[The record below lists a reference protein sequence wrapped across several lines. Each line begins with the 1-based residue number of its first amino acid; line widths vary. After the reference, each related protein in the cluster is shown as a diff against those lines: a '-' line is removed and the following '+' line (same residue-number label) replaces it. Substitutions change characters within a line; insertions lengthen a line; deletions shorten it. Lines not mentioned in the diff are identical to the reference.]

1 MNNPFDK
8 LSEISVDKPKTVI
21 AIAIIGIF
29 ALSSFAQY
37 IVFDNS
43 EDAFWP
49 ENDTTSLLYEVE
61 DTYNVDL
68 DLVRSIVKFDGD
80 LEEESTWIM
89 LANVESQML
98 GYEELVPFHYGLF
111 GGSPNTG
118 PASSVMF
125 WQQIQDPGSD
135 TWSSGVEAALMNVVM
150 SDDENLSSAVGTA
163 MAAITSIPSVDY
175 PDSTV
180 LNQWSETSSVRGTPS
195 EWQAR
200 MDSGDNNAD
209 TINNLIGMVSGLT
222 DGRAIE
228 QNMTIAPLQGQ
239 LMGALSPLNALQ
251 NLDMKSSMMSMFP
264 TESRDDPWTL
274 ANMAL
279 ITVAIDTKPSLHE
292 VELETEVSVLVSDM
306 TVDLE
311 TSLINSVNIEYSEN
325 DELTVFSFSRFAEE
339 QALSLI
345 HI

>member
-98 GYEELVPFHYGLF
+98 HFFFISKRYQKF
-111 GGSPNTG
+111 
-118 PASSVMF
+118 
-125 WQQIQDPGSD
+125 
-135 TWSSGVEAALMNVVM
+135 
-150 SDDENLSSAVGTA
+150 
-163 MAAITSIPSVDY
+163 
-175 PDSTV
+175 
-180 LNQWSETSSVRGTPS
+180 
-195 EWQAR
+195 
-200 MDSGDNNAD
+200 
-209 TINNLIGMVSGLT
+209 
-222 DGRAIE
+222 
-228 QNMTIAPLQGQ
+228 
-239 LMGALSPLNALQ
+239 
-251 NLDMKSSMMSMFP
+251 
-264 TESRDDPWTL
+264 
-274 ANMAL
+274 
-279 ITVAIDTKPSLHE
+279 
-292 VELETEVSVLVSDM
+292 
-306 TVDLE
+306 
-311 TSLINSVNIEYSEN
+311 
-325 DELTVFSFSRFAEE
+325 
-339 QALSLI
+339 
-345 HI
+345 